1 MSHTP
6 TSTTPGNASG
16 AAAKPTLSG
25 VRIKQR
31 KGQAKATA
39 KFEPE
44 IFRDSLLLHL
54 ALVPTPP
61 TNDALVTKL
70 VQAGTS
76 LEFLKYSEQL
86 FELLVVG
93 GLLQPGGSYLDD
105 KRSPFY
111 ILQDDSELGDWNPV
125 KGIVEVL
132 QRVIQRYRYLQKP
145 LEETFLPDLLG
156 YIAKWDASQRAKLA
170 EAVALFVADVGISAK
185 CLQSLAKSHVVKDGV
200 ALSFLTS
207 FFRTYLSKQSIEHLS
222 ANLRRSGLRD
232 ILSVFPAEN
241 KNRAFLE
248 AHFKKEGLPQIVD
261 WYAKAALSGVK
272 ANTIST
278 VTRMINDEESN
289 EAIVEHLKN
298 QQAQDPVPEA
308 DLCEWIW
315 LGWMGAFDW
324 TARAD
329 QLDAN
334 VAQYITRLA
343 PTLEPFANG
352 AKAEVNILNTAQVY
366 CYQDTRI
373 LKAFPQIVKILYNAD
388 CVSDQAIIYW
398 HQKGAK
404 PQGKQHFLKVTQAL
418 VDFLEEDS
426 DEEDE

>member
-6 TSTTPGNASG
+6 TSSTPGNASG

-25 VRIKQR
+25 VRIRQR
-31 KGQAKATA
+31 KGQAKAAA

-44 IFRDSLLLHL
+44 AFRDSLLLYL
-54 ALVPTPP
+54 EVVPNPP

-70 VQAGTS
+70 VQAGAS

-86 FELLVVG
+86 FELLFVG
-93 GLLQPGGSYLDD
+93 GLLQPGGSYVDE
-105 KRSPFY
+105 KRSPFF

-156 YIAKWDASQRAKLA
+156 YIPKWNPSQRAKLA
-170 EAVALFVADVGISAK
+170 EAVALFVADVGIQAK
-185 CLQSLAKSHVVKDGV
+185 CLQSLAKDHVVKDGV
-200 ALSFLTS
+200 ALSFLTA
-207 FFRTYLSKQSIEHLS
+207 FFHTYLSKQSIEHLS
-222 ANLRRSGLRD
+222 SNLRKSGLRD
-232 ILSVFPAEN
+232 ILAVFPQQSRD
-241 KNRAFLE
+241 RATLE
-248 AHFKKEGLPQIVD
+248 AHFKKEGLTQVVD
-261 WYAKAALSGVK
+261 WYAKAALSGVRT
-272 ANTIST
+272 NTIST
-278 VTRMINDEESN
+278 ITRMINDEETN
-289 EAIVEHLKN
+289 EVIIEHLKT
-298 QQAQDPVPEA
+298 QQAENPVPEA

-324 TARAD
+324 TARGD
-329 QLDAN
+329 QLDTN
-334 VAQYITRLA
+334 VVQYVSRLA
-343 PTLEPFANG
+343 PSLEPFALS
-352 AKAEVNILNTAQVY
+352 AKAQVNVLNTAQVY
-366 CYQDTRI
+366 CYQETRI
-373 LKAFPQIVKILYNAD
+373 LKAFPQLVKVLYNAD
-388 CVSDQAIIYW
+388 CVSDQAVIYW

-426 DEEDE
+426 EDEDE